1 MPRNHAFETRRR
13 PLESEIERPR
23 QPRLNPALRVPK
35 RRSQNCGLFAPY
47 VAGIERAAIPSVVAP
62 RVLPCGSVG
71 PDLTDGADMNGA
83 ARAWG
88 VSAMAGSRM
97 AGGGRHSTTRTT
109 TRGRLDRAFD
119 PLIRKGGPAILT
131 RCVDTARSG
140 CGNRCLRCECA
151 THEPDRI

>member
-13 PLESEIERPR
+13 PLGSEIERPR

-35 RRSQNCGLFAPY
+35 RRSQNRVLFAPY

-71 PDLTDGADMNGA
+71 PDLTDGADLNGA
-83 ARAWG
+83 APAWG

-97 AGGGRHSTTRTT
+97 AGGGRHSTTGTT
-109 TRGRLDRAFD
+109 TRGRLEPATIAFD
-119 PLIRKGGPAILT
+119 PLIRKGGRPAAFPSTSMT
-131 RCVDTARSG
+131 RPG
-140 CGNRCLRCECA
+140 
-151 THEPDRI
+151 